1 MAAQPTKLEV
11 PRDEMP
17 NIDVMSEGFLD
28 RLESRLLRHQN
39 ELFSL
44 HEEMEIISEKIDG
57 AEPNELVEMADR
69 MLEIERKLS
78 RISQLGAGEAL
89 LPRKKPSRPYESE
102 SIEEFI
108 PDGDWDIDESE
119 ISADDLLG
127 EQKSVLRPLVI
138 LQPVISEEE

>member
-1 MAAQPTKLEV
+1 MCI
-11 PRDEMP
+11 RD
-17 NIDVMSEGFLD
+17 
-28 RLESRLLRHQN
+28 R
-39 ELFSL
+39 

-78 RISQLGAGEAL
+78 RISQLDAGEAL